1 MAMVWLFTAEDK
13 FHKKMLTT
21 FYYFLLRF
29 LNTFCHLKHQVKN
42 NFCKKYLFPF
52 RTLEISLVGGFQ
64 DDLGKSEE
72 LSLRLF
78 RDLVKSDVNF
88 ILGLCCIGSLNTTLR
103 RRRRGSSN
111 CCSSAPFPIFYGC
124 GVDVETGDIFPAK
137 FDDQGPGA

>member
-1 MAMVWLFTAEDK
+1 M
-13 FHKKMLTT
+13 
-21 FYYFLLRF
+21 
-29 LNTFCHLKHQVKN
+29 
-42 NFCKKYLFPF
+42 
-52 RTLEISLVGGFQ
+52 GGFQ

-78 RDLVKSDVNF
+78 RDLVESDVNF
-88 ILGLCCIGSLNTTLR
+88 ILGLCCIGSLNTTL

-137 FDDQGPGA
+137 FEEQGPGTAFSLLCLVVISQIPAPARTEVFKGKHSGGTTKEP